1 VSATRASSADASQRL
16 ARLGSHLITLAAGLA
31 AALPVIVA
39 TVNAV
44 RDHWEP
50 GADQGIIA
58 TRAYDVLSSHTPLV
72 GQYTLAGHVTGQV
85 THGLGPML
93 YWLLALPARFGTP
106 ASLTLTM
113 GAVNTAAVVGS
124 VALARRRGGQVLMV
138 ATAVAI
144 AVMCRSLA
152 AETFHDVWN
161 PSAGLFPFTLL
172 IFLCWSL
179 ACGEHRLL
187 PLTVLV
193 ASFVVQVH
201 LMYLPPTV
209 GLLAIGVVGL
219 ALTKRGRLGDRRR
232 TAALGVVTL
241 LAAAACWIAPAIDE
255 IEHHPGNVALVVRS
269 ATAPTPTLGAAVGWH
284 ATVRAIGYRPWWL
297 HDPADRW
304 SRKDDVRRAVGSV
317 RTATTVA
324 LLGALALAVVLGFV
338 RRRRDVSAAA
348 AIGLVLCAALAAEAA
363 HTPVPRVLS
372 ATLGYTMWWGSQVGM
387 WVWLVVAWC
396 AWLALTRGV
405 RALAPRARLAAA
417 PAAVSVVALAGAAAA
432 GAAVSRSEKPDE
444 HVAVYRPIAALG
456 TPLTRMFAAGQTVRL
471 DGRLDVSPMPIKPAL
486 RYLLVRHG
494 VRVLSRGAFQRLGS
508 YYEVDHR
515 PYDASVYVRDRLGRP
530 VAHATLVARAHYVDG
545 WGPWTVSVWVA
556 ASRGATSAYDGRTA
570 WRTNRTTS
578 RFAFTPD
585 GLRLGNGGVAPGQP

>member
-113 GAVNTAAVVGS
+113 GAVNTAAIVGS

-144 AVMCRSLA
+144 ALMCRSLA

-187 PLTVLV
+187 PRTAVV

-201 LMYLPPTV
+201 LMYLPPTL
-209 GLLAIGVVGL
+209 GLLAIGLVGL
-219 ALTKRGRLGDRRR
+219 AMTKRGRLGDRRR
-232 TAALGVVTL
+232 TAALGLVTL
-241 LAAAACWIAPAIDE
+241 LAAAACWVAPAIDE
-255 IEHHPGNVALVVRS
+255 TEHHPGNVSLVVRS
-269 ATAPTPTLGAAVGWH
+269 ATAPAPTLGAAVGWH
-284 ATVRAIGYRPWWL
+284 ATAHAIGYRPWWL

-304 SRKDDVRRAVGSV
+304 SRKDDVRRAAGSV

-324 LLGALALAVVLGFV
+324 LLGALALVVVLGFV

-387 WVWLVVAWC
+387 WVWLVVGWS
-396 AWLALTRGV
+396 AWLALTPRV
-405 RALAPRARLAAA
+405 RALAPRARLVAA
-417 PAAVSVVALAGAAAA
+417 PAAVSVLALAGAAAA
-432 GAAVSRSEKPDE
+432 GAAVSRDEKPDE
-444 HVAVYRPIAALG
+444 HLAVYRPIAALG
-456 TPLTRMFAAGQTVRL
+456 TPLTRMFAPGQTVRL
-471 DGRLDVSPMPIKPAL
+471 DGGLDVSPMPIKPAL
-486 RYLLVRHG
+486 RYLLVRRG

-515 PYDASVYVRDRLGRP
+515 PYDATVYVRDRLGP
-530 VAHATLVARAHYVDG
+530 PAAHATLVARTHYVDG

-556 ASRGATSAYDGRTA
+556 GRP
-570 WRTNRTTS
+570 RRS
-578 RFAFTPD
+578 ER
-585 GLRLGNGGVAPGQP
+585 LRRPHGVAHEPHHLEVRVHA